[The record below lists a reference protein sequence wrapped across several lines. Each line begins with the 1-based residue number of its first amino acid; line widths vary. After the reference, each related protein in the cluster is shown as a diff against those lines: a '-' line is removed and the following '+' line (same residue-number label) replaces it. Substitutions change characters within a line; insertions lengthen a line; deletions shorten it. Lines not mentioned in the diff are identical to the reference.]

1 MDNKLSQRMRKH
13 ITDSEG
19 TEFAPYKDTKGKL
32 TVGTGFL
39 VDDEKS
45 FVAIP
50 FEILDPHSGELRAA
64 TEAEKK
70 AEFKRARGLSNKEL
84 QSDKGRS
91 PLSLPESENRRRL
104 DAEIN
109 TRIGKIKGEIG
120 EADWNKLTDGQKTA
134 VLDIHYANGSLK
146 NFPSLK
152 QAIKDGDAK
161 AMAEQSD
168 FHGGK
173 IGDTG
178 FKHRNF
184 GRIRRNRAAMLGI
197 DPESPEAYRAV
208 ADKYPNHPSLK
219 DEYKK
224 HGSPGGGGAKSVQA
238 RQGAKTSAPAN
249 GGATIQP
256 GDTLSKIAARHGVS
270 VADLAKV
277 NGITDPNHIRTGQ
290 SLVIPGQFPSPE
302 AIERRILSGAVKPP
316 GGPVNAPWP
325 TRSEWPKVDPAVFS
339 GAQPPQGLPSD
350 PALQAPEAQLL
361 SGPERD
367 HGKEGVDWAALGQKG
382 LDIAKE
388 LVGIKSAAA
397 AEITTEQKAPID
409 RRATAIA
416 ERAATPLANPGEAAL
431 VKPVEAW
438 TEGEMKDVLGHA
450 QAGFRGWRSGDTQK
464 ALAYEKVQDWHT
476 HVYGDDEQTYDGGKP
491 VEPVARVVLPEQP
504 TPPRTPQ
511 GEDLYQASGRIGQR
525 VADAA
530 GLDGVVDAVKGLQ
543 RGLNMLGRQPM
554 PKRSE
559 AWGPYTRQAPLLED
573 GQYGPRTDFA
583 LKNAVGRFGTSKVEN
598 ALALGRFNT
607 FARDAQK
614 TGNVDG
620 LETRTHA
627 VFGPLFRDPSD
638 AKAPKVEAGVL
649 QETLNGL
656 GADLKVDHWIGPK
669 TTAAF
674 GRVLQ
679 DEDADSFTSAFGK
692 GLGLA

>member
-1 MDNKLSQRMRKH
+1 MEQKANNSHRLQFDLAAAAYGTRPLPPGYKVAQHYVDPVTGFKGAAIDGPNGERH
-13 ITDSEG
+13 YVIAG
-19 TEFAPYKDTKGKL
+19 TEDGRDALADVNLGKRQYGSEAAQKMRENAAEYARNGKKVSFTGHSLGGGLAQAMAYDVGKASGKPEVVSSTSFNSFGGKELIERTRTGGEKYDPAHAAKLDAVNYRMADDKVSRIGTHIGAVKAMSGPAVVNGENVDDLPVSPARDIQSHGLDALARAIAGGGLEKAYPDKPVPWQEINAGSAAFGDAADGVHRNLYDPLPPIDEDQDPEASLQNAPDVPPRHPDPGKL
-32 TVGTGFL
+32 PGG
-39 VDDEKS
+39 
-45 FVAIP
+45 AP
-50 FEILDPHSGELRAA
+50 
-64 TEAEKK
+64 
-70 AEFKRARGLSNKEL
+70 
-84 QSDKGRS
+84 
-91 PLSLPESENRRRL
+91 
-104 DAEIN
+104 
-109 TRIGKIKGEIG
+109 RIGAEDAHRQQMSL
-120 EADWNKLTDGQKTA
+120 ADFLKAKTD
-134 VLDIHYANGSLK
+134 DIEANGSGLGK
-146 NFPSLK
+146 GVQIASAGEVGGL
-152 QAIKDGDAK
+152 AAE
-161 AMAEQSD
+161 ARATAEQEQSATTRD
-168 FHGGK
+168 P
-173 IGDTG
+173 
-178 FKHRNF
+178 
-184 GRIRRNRAAMLGI
+184 RAA
-197 DPESPEAYRAV
+197 
-208 ADKYPNHPSLK
+208 
-219 DEYKK
+219 
-224 HGSPGGGGAKSVQA
+224 
-238 RQGAKTSAPAN
+238 
-249 GGATIQP
+249 
-256 GDTLSKIAARHGVS
+256 
-270 VADLAKV
+270 
-277 NGITDPNHIRTGQ
+277 
-290 SLVIPGQFPSPE
+290 
-302 AIERRILSGAVKPP
+302 
-316 GGPVNAPWP
+316 
-325 TRSEWPKVDPAVFS
+325 
-339 GAQPPQGLPSD
+339 
-350 PALQAPEAQLL
+350 
-361 SGPERD
+361 
-367 HGKEGVDWAALGQKG
+367 
-382 LDIAKE
+382 
-388 LVGIKSAAA
+388 
-397 AEITTEQKAPID
+397 
-409 RRATAIA
+409 AIA
-416 ERAATPLANPGEAAL
+416 ERAAAPLANPGEAAL

-583 LKNAVGRFGTSKVEN
+583 LKNAVGRVGAPKVEN

-607 FARDAQK
+607 FARNARK

-620 LETRTHA
+620 LEKQTHA
-627 VFGPLFRDPSD
+627 IFGPLFRDPAD
-638 AKAPKVEAGVL
+638 TRAPKVEAGVL